1 MDKELQDLNKQ
12 VMQVHERVDVLFRT
26 AKIPSMLM
34 SEYKNKVSQ
43 YENMI
48 ESVETMKKMAGSDD
62 AVEKLIFQ
70 QKEILNRRMKCE
82 LELARKAQSCII

>member
-1 MDKELQDLNKQ
+1 MDKELKDLNAQ

-26 AKIPSMLM
+26 AKVPSMLM

-43 YENMI
+43 YENMMD
-48 ESVETMKKMAGSDD
+48 SVETMKKMANSDE
-62 AVEKLIFQ
+62 AVDKLVFQ

-82 LELARKAQSCII
+82 LERARKVQSCM

>member
-1 MDKELQDLNKQ
+1 MDNELRELHKR
-12 VMQVHERVDVLFRT
+12 MEEVHGRVDVLFKT

-48 ESVETMKKMAGSDD
+48 ESVETMKKMANTDD

-82 LELARKAQSCII
+82 LELARKAQSCL